1 MEVLRLGTVV
11 SEQAQPLSEHLV
23 IGHDHPAV
31 ADGAQ
36 VLRGEE
42 GEAPHDAHGPRGA
55 AILISGTDGLRCVFD
70 HGHLH
75 VCGELE
81 NPRHVGALAE
91 EVHGDDGFHPL
102 LHRPIE
108 GGPRLLEARWAHVV
122 ASRVDVGEDRH
133 GIEPGDDASRGK
145 EGVGGRDDPIARAD
159 PQRHQSGEE
168 CIGARRHPDTMAR
181 ADVVG

>member
-1 MEVLRLGTVV
+1 MGPADRLPASLPEDLTAERAGGVL
-11 SEQAQPLSEHLV
+11 
-23 IGHDHPAV
+23 D
-31 ADGAQ
+31 DGQ
-36 VLRGEE
+36 GMTF
-42 GEAPHDAHGPRGA
+42 GD
-55 AILISGTDGLRCVFD
+55 
-70 HGHLH
+70 
-75 VCGELE
+75 LE

-91 EVHGDDGFHPL
+91 EVHGHDGFHPL

-133 GIEPGDDASRGK
+133 CIEPGDDAGRGK

-168 CIGARRHPDTMAR
+168 RVGA
-181 ADVVG
+181 